1 MENNNFLCTIF
12 PLDIIVLRSKIET
25 FLIYYETFFFTLYF
39 SDMKVMNYSTLIF
52 FILIIQGTSAYS
64 QENTILHVD
73 SLSLRNDY
81 LAEMQSVN
89 ILKHKPIEVT
99 ENLVRSVLDKQT
111 AFAVYKDN
119 YMVTG
124 IPLNKPVNRKTADA
138 FFQFSIRHRVTKNV
152 LPFNSFLYI
161 TYSQKSFWDIY
172 DESSP
177 FHDTNY
183 NPGIGIGR
191 YVIRNNKLKGAVMLS
206 LEHES
211 NGKADLD
218 SRSWNYINVSI
229 KYFYNMRLSAKAQAY
244 LPYVDGEHNKDM
256 LRYKGY
262 GNFSINYI
270 DKKNLWW
277 FSLEIVPRDKIINPN
292 IHTSLSFRVSK
303 NSNQYLT
310 LDYYAG
316 YGEGLLNYKEY
327 TNQIRIGFTIKPD
340 FFSAY

>member
-1 MENNNFLCTIF
+1 MKTRIY
-12 PLDIIVLRSKIET
+12 IIAI
-25 FLIYYETFFFTLYF
+25 FFT
-39 SDMKVMNYSTLIF
+39 
-52 FILIIQGTSAYS
+52 FIIHVPIAYS

-73 SLSLRNDY
+73 SLSLRNNY
-81 LAEMQSVN
+81 LHEMQSINV
-89 ILKHKPIEVT
+89 LKHKPIEVS
-99 ENLVRSVLDKQT
+99 EDLVRAVLDKQA

-124 IPLNKPVNRKTADA
+124 IPLNKSVTRKSADA
-138 FFQFSIRHRVTKNV
+138 FFQFSIRHRVTRSV

-177 FHDTNY
+177 FRDTNY

-191 YVIRNNKLKGAVMLS
+191 YVIKDNKLKGAVMVS

-211 NGKADLD
+211 NGKAGED
-218 SRSWNYINVSI
+218 SRSWNYVNLSA
-229 KYFYNMRLSAKAQAY
+229 KYFYNMRLSAKAQIY
-244 LPYVDGEHNKDM
+244 LPYVDGGNNKDL
-256 LRYKGY
+256 LRYRGY
-262 GNFSINYI
+262 GIFSVNYI
-270 DKKNLWW
+270 NKNNLWW
-277 FSLEIVPRDKIINPN
+277 FSLNIIPRDKFINPN
-292 IHTSLSFRVSK
+292 LHTSLSFRVSK

-316 YGEGLLNYKEY
+316 YGEGLLNYKKY